1 MTSSQETKITAA
13 FSYIKNVGKHILF
26 NFKYDLLGYKRLL
39 DNPADFAWFTDVFH
53 SYCSVQATC
62 KAPKAYAS
70 WLTYSTCFCVMV

>member
-53 SYCSVQATC
+53 SY
-62 KAPKAYAS
+62 
-70 WLTYSTCFCVMV
+70 